1 MSENYYDVL
10 GVNQESS
17 QDEIKKTYRK
27 LSMKYHPDKNKG
39 DAESTSK
46 FQKINQ
52 AYEVLG
58 DDQKRHEYD
67 LSRKNPFFNMNN
79 AQNNGNPDIPIDEI
93 FNMFFGGGMPGMQF
107 GGMPFGGPPHGMR
120 PGNVHVFHRGP
131 MNFHPSMQKPS
142 PIIKTININIT
153 QILTNNSI
161 PIEIERWIIE
171 NENKVFENE
180 TIYVDIPQGID
191 ENEIIILR
199 DKGNIVN
206 ENCKGDIK
214 IFVKIVNETE
224 FSRSGLDLLL
234 EKTISLKDALC
245 GFNFEINYINGKSYT
260 LNNSSGNIITPEYRK
275 IVKNMGLKRGENTGN
290 LIIIFHVKFPETLTE
305 EQMLKLKDIL

>member
-1 MSENYYDVL
+1 
-10 GVNQESS
+10 
-17 QDEIKKTYRK
+17 
-27 LSMKYHPDKNKG
+27 
-39 DAESTSK
+39 
-46 FQKINQ
+46 
-52 AYEVLG
+52 
-58 DDQKRHEYD
+58 
-67 LSRKNPFFNMNN
+67 
-79 AQNNGNPDIPIDEI
+79 
-93 FNMFFGGGMPGMQF
+93 
-107 GGMPFGGPPHGMR
+107 
-120 PGNVHVFHRGP
+120 